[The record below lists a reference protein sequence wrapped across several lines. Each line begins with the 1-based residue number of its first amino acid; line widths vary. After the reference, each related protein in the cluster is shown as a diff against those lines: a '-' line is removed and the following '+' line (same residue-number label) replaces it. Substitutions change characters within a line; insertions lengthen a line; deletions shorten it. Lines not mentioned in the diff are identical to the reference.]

1 MDTIIV
7 SAITTVGVVITT
19 LIQSK
24 KERKK
29 DNIEAKLDNIRK
41 EFNDSMD
48 SLKDDL
54 NQETLARCKAD
65 LVSLMSKIKN
75 GYTPTVEEKMILH
88 ESKKK
93 YNGLGGDSYVDEM
106 FDNLVKE
113 GKI

>member
-19 LIQSK
+19 LIQSSNA
-24 KERKK
+24 RKK
-29 DNIEAKLDNIRK
+29 DNIEAKDNIRK